1 MPMFAI
7 AGSFRIVGASPDGDS
22 VRFYP
27 NRRDAFAAARL
38 RVRTNASGRANL
50 RLDAI
55 DHSNEDGRPVRRY
68 AIAPFPVLRSED
80 LPSLRRRH

>member
-1 MPMFAI
+1 MFAI

-55 DHSNEDGRPVRRY
+55 SNEDGRPVRRH
-68 AIAPFPVLRSED
+68 AIAPFPVLRPED